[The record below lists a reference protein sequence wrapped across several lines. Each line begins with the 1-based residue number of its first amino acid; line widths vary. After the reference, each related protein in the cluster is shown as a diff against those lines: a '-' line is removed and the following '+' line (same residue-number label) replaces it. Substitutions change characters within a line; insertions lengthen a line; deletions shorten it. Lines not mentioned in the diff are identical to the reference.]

1 MTAQPDIFLKPGEF
15 HFGAGEG
22 TISTGLGSC
31 VSLTVWHP
39 RLHCGGMC
47 HYLLPTR
54 LGSASGGLAGLYADG
69 VMELFALSMSRQG
82 TRPEEYQAKLF
93 GGANMFPDI
102 RASSEG
108 DVGAK
113 NIEAGRRLARALGL
127 RLLAEEV
134 GGNGHRRV
142 VLDLA
147 TGDVWV
153 RRTSQTPPPAWE
165 LPVLPD
171 FGRRRA

>member
-1 MTAQPDIFLKPGEF
+1 MTAAPDIFLKPGEF
-15 HFGAGEG
+15 HFGAGG
-22 TISTGLGSC
+22 GSVSTGLGSC
-31 VSLTVWHP
+31 VSITVWHP

-54 LGSASGGLAGLYADG
+54 SSSGSSELAGLYADI
-69 VMELFALSMSRQG
+69 VMELFARAMSRQG
-82 TRPEEYQAKLF
+82 TRPEEYQAKMF

-102 RASSEG
+102 RTASES

-127 RLLAEEV
+127 RLIAEDV
-134 GGNGHRRV
+134 GGNSHRRV

-153 RRTSQTPPPAWE
+153 RRTSEAPAWA
-165 LPVLPD
+165 LPVQPD
-171 FGRRRA
+171 FNCRRA